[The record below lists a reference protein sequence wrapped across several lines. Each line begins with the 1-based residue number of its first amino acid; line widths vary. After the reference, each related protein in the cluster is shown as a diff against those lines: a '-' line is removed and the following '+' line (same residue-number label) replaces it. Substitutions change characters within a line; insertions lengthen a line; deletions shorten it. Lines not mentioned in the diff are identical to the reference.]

1 LSDSFEEL
9 NNKYDAMDGLTK
21 GTEEWNKAVQDV
33 NSSVLGLIE
42 KYPEL
47 AGLVENDNGVLK
59 LDVDSSEAQAVL
71 KEYKK
76 DEVAAQGA
84 ALGAKANLS
93 RAQTEYDLDKMDRE
107 MFEKFEVEKV
117 DGVGMAIGNLA
128 AATTAGA
135 VSGALIGGGLGM
147 IGGPFAA
154 VTAGAGALVGGI
166 AGFLGGIATFEETMD
181 RTEKKS
187 EANREN
193 IKELA

>member
-1 LSDSFEEL
+1 LSDTFEEL

-84 ALGAKANLS
+84 ALGAKANLN
-93 RAQTEYDLDKMDRE
+93 RAQVEYDLDKMDDKV
-107 MFEKFEVEKV
+107 FEKFQ
-117 DGVGMAIGNLA
+117 
-128 AATTAGA
+128 
-135 VSGALIGGGLGM
+135 
-147 IGGPFAA
+147 
-154 VTAGAGALVGGI
+154 
-166 AGFLGGIATFEETMD
+166 
-181 RTEKKS
+181 TEG
-187 EANREN
+187 
-193 IKELA
+193 